1 MDKRK
6 MIQNYFHSWITRD
19 FSKIPEYFHQDIVY
33 RECYGPVYHGMD
45 EISSWLCHM
54 RTKQRV
60 IAWHIYR
67 ILDVLDDIFV
77 VEWYFYAEETA
88 KYSFYGVSII
98 EFDGGMIISISEYE
112 QKHETYRPYEET

>member
-1 MDKRK
+1 
-6 MIQNYFHSWITRD
+6 MIQNYFHSWITKD

-33 RECYGPVYHGMD
+33 REYYGPVYHGMD

-67 ILDVLDDIFV
+67 ILDVLDDIFCGGV
-77 VEWYFYAEETA
+77 VLLCFEETA

-112 QKHETYRPYEET
+112 QSMKRIRPYEET

>member
-45 EISSWLCHM
+45 EIS
-54 RTKQRV
+54 
-60 IAWHIYR
+60 R
-67 ILDVLDDIFV
+67 ILDVSDDIFV

-88 KYSFYGVSII
+88 KYSFDGVSII
-98 EFDGGMIISISEYE
+98 EFDGDKIISISEYE